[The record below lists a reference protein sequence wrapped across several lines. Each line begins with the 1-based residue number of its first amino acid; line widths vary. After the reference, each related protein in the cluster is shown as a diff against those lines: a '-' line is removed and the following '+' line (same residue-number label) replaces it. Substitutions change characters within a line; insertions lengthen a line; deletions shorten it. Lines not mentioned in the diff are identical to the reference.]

1 MVSMISAV
9 EANCSSGICV
19 LNEKDKTK
27 EAMLSNLVVMKVLHF
42 FVSYVNIKLSCTA
55 KHFCLAVS

>member
-9 EANCSSGICV
+9 EANCSTGICF

-27 EAMLSNLVVMKVLHF
+27 EAMPSNLVVMKVLHF
-42 FVSYVNIKLSCTA
+42 LSVMSMLACTA